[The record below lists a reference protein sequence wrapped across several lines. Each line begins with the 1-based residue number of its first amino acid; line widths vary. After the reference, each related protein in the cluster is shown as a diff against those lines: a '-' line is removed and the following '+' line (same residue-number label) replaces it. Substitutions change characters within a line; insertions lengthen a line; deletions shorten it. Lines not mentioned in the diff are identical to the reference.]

1 MGKKVTYPQTF
12 FDHHHHSD
20 LMVLLQELF
29 VDPDP
34 VNIEKEVVTFLVN
47 NSLGMKDFPLI
58 VGEYSRNILYRNDNG
73 FEAMV
78 ARWSKGAVS
87 SIHGHPFFTF
97 YCVVQGS
104 LEIDNYK
111 RFGDQVEMVTTETL
125 SQTEHFIFTGKAG
138 TFDNN
143 IHQVRAIEET
153 LSIHISSDDSTKGE
167 VFNPF

>member
-1 MGKKVTYPQTF
+1 MGKKVICPQTF
-12 FDHHHHSD
+12 FDHPHHSE
-20 LMVLLQELF
+20 LKVLLQELF

-34 VNIEKEVVTFLVN
+34 VEIEKEIVRFLVN
-47 NSLGMKDFPLI
+47 NSLAIRTFPI
-58 VGEYSRNILYRNDNG
+58 IMGEYTRTILYRNENG

-97 YCVVQGS
+97 YCVAQGS

-111 RFGDQVEMVTTETL
+111 RCGDHVEMTTSEVL
-125 SQTEHFIFTGKAG
+125 SSTEHFTFTGKAG

-153 LSIHISSDDSTKGE
+153 LSIHISSDDSTKAE
-167 VFNPF
+167 IFSQF